1 MSRLRGNGRT
11 NETSNIDE
19 TANDDHTRQLR
30 STTHM
35 DKVYKEFFK
44 VYLTECEKTRE
55 LIKQENERTRSLL
68 NELITTIKDTSSQT
82 RISQLETST
91 MIVNKLDACHCDSV
105 KLVKKHF
112 HK

>member
-19 TANDDHTRQLR
+19 TANDDHKRKLC

-44 VYLTECEKTRE
+44 F
-55 LIKQENERTRSLL
+55 I
-68 NELITTIKDTSSQT
+68 
-82 RISQLETST
+82 
-91 MIVNKLDACHCDSV
+91 
-105 KLVKKHF
+105 
-112 HK
+112 